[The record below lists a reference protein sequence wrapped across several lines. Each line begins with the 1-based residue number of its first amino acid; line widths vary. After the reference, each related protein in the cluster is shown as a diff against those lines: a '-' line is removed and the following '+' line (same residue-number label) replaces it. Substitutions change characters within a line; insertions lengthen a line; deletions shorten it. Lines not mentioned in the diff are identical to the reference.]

1 MASKVLHSR
10 AAKAVTGCNMGTRMS
25 RTPGGGSSTK
35 QCVFGKEGER
45 GMGDK
50 YSGNN
55 FKSPVW
61 DNPTKT
67 KSRMGTNKGWKT
79 MPNRYESVSHNPSG
93 ASNTALRN
101 EDRTMADDT

>member
-1 MASKVLHSR
+1 
-10 AAKAVTGCNMGTRMS
+10 MGVRMS
-25 RTPGGGSSTK
+25 RTPGGGSSGS
-35 QCVFGKEGER
+35 CGCHGKEGER
-45 GMGDK
+45 GMGNQ

-61 DNPTKT
+61 NNPTKT

-101 EDRTMADDT
+101 EDRTMMDDT